1 MKLWKQ
7 VLIAFL
13 VQQVCADRNVGLAEN
28 EIEVQ
33 NFSAM
38 IKPTNISNGGHREQE
53 FAARNASRR
62 STKSTKTKAP
72 KQSKGGTEKNNKN
85 TSKKSKKS
93 KQSKLSFIP
102 TSYIFDKSIIMCVSN
117 HLISKVRTI
126 TM

>member
-38 IKPTNISNGGHREQE
+38 IKPTNISNGSHREQE

-72 KQSKGGTEKNNKN
+72 KKSKGGTEKNNKN
-85 TSKKSKKS
+85 TSKKSK
-93 KQSKLSFIP
+93 QSKLFIP
-102 TSYIFDKSIIMCVSN
+102 TSYIFDKSIFMCVSN